1 LLTATGANVG
11 IVCGIPA
18 LLGVSV
24 GMGIMTFIVA
34 FGLGGLILDNPEILQ
49 VLKWIGIAFLL
60 CLSWK
65 IASAGRTDAEAG
77 AKPAGLLAAA
87 AFQWIN
93 PKSWLVCASAA
104 GTYLETGSGSAFSQA
119 LSLGAIFIL
128 GSLPSCFPWLA
139 GAANALAVLALE
151 DTAKFLEAHGVINT
165 NLSSYTDGV
174 NPNWARQAP

>member
-1 LLTATGANVG
+1 MLTATGANVG
-11 IVCGIPA
+11 IVRGIPA

-24 GMGIMTFIVA
+24 VMGIMTFIVA

-60 CLSWK
+60 WLSWK
-65 IASAGRTDAEAG
+65 IASAGRADAEAG
-77 AKPAGLLAAA
+77 AKPAGFLTAA

-104 GTYLETGSGSAFSQA
+104 DPSRNGFREFLV
-119 LSLGAIFIL
+119 LSLGATFIL
-128 GSLPSCFPWLA
+128 GSLPSRFPGLA

-174 NPNWARQAP
+174 NRIGRGKQMN